1 MPLRLM
7 ILGGGSSQIEA
18 FRRARRE
25 GFFTVLADHNPAAPA
40 RPLADAFAPASTF
53 DVDAVTRAARDH
65 RVDALLAIGTDQP
78 VLTAA
83 RVSATLGLP
92 FPLTPEQALLLTN
105 KAPMKRRFAAAGIP
119 SAPWALL
126 GPDETRWTRE
136 GLDALTPPWVA
147 KPVDSQGQRGIAV
160 VHSRAELLAHRPHLL
175 RHSREDTILVE
186 EYYPSREVT
195 VSGWVDAAGTPEI
208 WTITDRVTF
217 RDEERIGV
225 CLAHRYPSLHA
236 RGGGGAAA
244 ASALASTATSD
255 SASASASAS
264 TAASAAASTQPST
277 ATPSASA
284 SASAPASPSMEPPAG
299 SSGGEDVSGTV
310 RELTGRIVAAFGLA
324 DGPIYFQMLIGA
336 KGVLVNEI
344 AFRLGGAYEDQSI
357 PLVTGVDILGRQLAS
372 IRANLEKRPPATDG
386 GARAVDAGAPA
397 VAADAGEPAVDW
409 RAPVADAGEPV
420 ADRRPPAARPVAACF
435 VVPLMFCRPGT
446 IVALE
451 GDQQMRATPGV
462 GACRFLLPPG
472 TTIRRMTD
480 STQRIAYAVLY
491 GPRVVGADGGNLL
504 LDTRSATKLLE

>member
-40 RPLADAFAPASTF
+40 RPLADAFASASTF

-92 FPLTPEQALLLTN
+92 FPLSPEQALLLTN

-126 GPDETRWTRE
+126 GPDETRWTHE

-244 ASALASTATSD
+244 AA
-255 SASASASAS
+255 ASASASAS

-324 DGPIYFQMLIGA
+324 DGPIYFQMLVGA

-372 IRANLEKRPPATDG
+372 IRANLEKRLPATDG
-386 GARAVDAGAPA
+386 
-397 VAADAGEPAVDW
+397 AA
-409 RAPVADAGEPV
+409 
-420 ADRRPPAARPVAACF
+420 PAARPVAACF

-491 GPRVVGADGGNLL
+491 GPDATAVNTLVDTLFDTLRVVGADGGNLL